1 MTAKLVIGNVDLFPF
16 NGDAAVTGNLEVSG
30 VLNLSEVTSVP
41 GAPASGTVK
50 MFMSGNQMFAKFP
63 DSTLINMS
71 SSGPNVTNASDNRL
85 ITSVDSDSF
94 NGEAN
99 LTFDGTDLELT
110 GALNI
115 SGNILV
121 SNDVTTGSKA
131 GPGSYLALDTN
142 NKVVLATGGGG
153 GSVSINNDANNRI
166 TTAGGDGSINGEA
179 NLTFDG
185 STLVISAG
193 LVLKRRA
200 VTSTTTASATDYYL
214 AIRAGGDLDVRLPD
228 ASTLTAGHTFVMKDE
243 LGTGVAHN
251 IAISA
256 SGDQTIDGNNFIL
269 LNSPFGAINLYTNG
283 SDGYFIY

>member
-1 MTAKLVIGNVDLFPF
+1 MSAKLVIGNVDLFPF

-41 GAPASGTVK
+41 AAPASGTVK

-63 DSTLINMS
+63 DSTVINMS
-71 SSGPNVTNASDNRL
+71 SSGPNVSNASDNR
-85 ITSVDSDSF
+85 IVTCVDSDTF

-110 GALNI
+110 GALNV
-115 SGNILV
+115 SGNIIV
-121 SNDVTTGSKA
+121 SNDVTTGSEA
-131 GPGSYLALDTN
+131 GPGSFLALDAN
-142 NKVVLATGGGG
+142 NRVILTEGGGG
-153 GSVSINNDANNRI
+153 AVTIANDANNRI

-185 STLVISAG
+185 NTLVISAG
-193 LVLKRRA
+193 LVLKRRS

-214 AIRAGGDLDVRLPD
+214 AIRVRLPD
-228 ASTLTAGHTFVMKDE
+228 ASTLTEGQTFVLKDE
-243 LGTGVAHN
+243 LGTSQAHN
-251 IAISA
+251 VAISA

-269 LNSPFGAINLYTNG
+269 LNSPFAAIHLYTNG
-283 SDGYFIY
+283 SNGYFIY

>member
-1 MTAKLVIGNVDLFPF
+1 MSAKLVIGNVDLFPF

-41 GAPASGTVK
+41 AAPASGTVK

-63 DSTLINMS
+63 DSTVINMS

-85 ITSVDSDSF
+85 VTSVDSDSF

-110 GALNI
+110 GALNV
-115 SGNILV
+115 SGNIIV
-121 SNDVTTGSKA
+121 SNDVTTGSEA
-131 GPGSYLALDTN
+131 GPGSFLALDAN
-142 NKVVLATGGGG
+142 NRVVLATGGGG
-153 GSVSINNDANNRI
+153 SVSIANDANNRI

-185 STLVISAG
+185 DTLVISAG

-200 VTSTTTASATDYYL
+200 ITSTATASATDYYL
-214 AIRAGGDLDVRLPD
+214 AIRASGDLDIRLPD
-228 ASTLTAGHTFVMKDE
+228 ASGLTVGQTFVLKDE
-243 LGTGVAHN
+243 LGTSHLHN

-256 SGDQTIDGNNFIL
+256 SSGQTIDGLSFIEL
-269 LNSPFGAINLYTNG
+269 RSPFGAIQLYTDG
-283 SDGYFIY
+283 SDSYFIY

>member
-1 MTAKLVIGNVDLFPF
+1 MSAKLVIGNVDLFPF

-41 GAPASGTVK
+41 AAPASGTVK

-63 DSTLINMS
+63 DSTVINMS
-71 SSGPNVTNASDNRL
+71 SSGPNVSNASDNR
-85 ITSVDSDSF
+85 IVTCVDSDTF

-110 GALNI
+110 GALNV
-115 SGNILV
+115 SGNIIV
-121 SNDVTTGSKA
+121 SNDVTTGSEA
-131 GPGSYLALDTN
+131 GPGSFLALDAN
-142 NKVVLATGGGG
+142 NRVILTEGGGG
-153 GSVSINNDANNRI
+153 AVTIANDANNRI

-185 STLVISAG
+185 NTLVISAG
-193 LVLKRRA
+193 LVLKRRS

-214 AIRAGGDLDVRLPD
+214 AIRAGGDIDVRLPD
-228 ASTLTAGHTFVMKDE
+228 ASTLTEGQTFVLKDE
-243 LGTGVAHN
+243 LGTSQAHN
-251 IAISA
+251 VAISA

-269 LNSPFGAINLYTNG
+269 LNSPFAAIHLYTNG
-283 SDGYFIY
+283 SNGYFIY

>member
-1 MTAKLVIGNVDLFPF
+1 MSAKLVIGNVDLFPF

-41 GAPASGTVK
+41 AAPASGTVK

-63 DSTLINMS
+63 DSTVINMS

-85 ITSVDSDSF
+85 VTSVDSDTF

-110 GALNI
+110 GALNV
-115 SGNILV
+115 SGNIIV
-121 SNDVTTGSKA
+121 SNDVTTGSEA
-131 GPGSYLALDTN
+131 GPGSFLALDAN
-142 NKVVLATGGGG
+142 NRVILTQGGG
-153 GSVSINNDANNRI
+153 GSVTIANDANNRI

-185 STLVISAG
+185 NTLVISAG

-200 VTSTTTASATDYYL
+200 ITSTTTASATDYYL
-214 AIRAGGDLDVRLPD
+214 AIRASGDIDIRLPD
-228 ASTLTAGHTFVMKDE
+228 ASGLTVGQTFVLKDE
-243 LGTGVAHN
+243 LGTSHLHN

-256 SGDQTIDGNNFIL
+256 SGDQTIDGLNFIEL
-269 LNSPFGAINLYTNG
+269 RSPFGAIQLYTNG
-283 SDGYFIY
+283 SDSYFIY

>member
-41 GAPASGTVK
+41 GAPAAGTVK
-50 MFMSGNQMFAKFP
+50 MFMSGNQMFAKFS
-63 DSTLINMS
+63 DSTLVNMS
-71 SSGPNVTNASDNRL
+71 SSGPNVANASDNRL

-110 GALNI
+110 GALNV

-121 SNDVTTGSKA
+121 SDDVTTGSVA
-131 GPGSYLALDTN
+131 GPGSFLALDAN
-142 NKVVLATGGGG
+142 NKMVLTTGG
-153 GSVSINNDANNRI
+153 GSVTISNDSNNRL

-185 STLVISAG
+185 NKLVVNAG
-193 LVLKRRA
+193 LVLNRRA
-200 VTSTTTASATDYYL
+200 VTSTVTASQTDYYL
-214 AIRAGGDLDVRLPD
+214 AIRATDDLDIRLPD
-228 ASTLTAGHTFVMKDE
+228 ASSLTEGQTLVLKDE
-243 LGTGVAHN
+243 LGNSHTHN

-256 SGDQTIDGNNFIL
+256 SGVQTIDGAGFIL
-269 LNSPFGAINLYTNG
+269 LRSPFAAISLYTNG
-283 SDGYFIY
+283 SNGYFVY

>member
-30 VLNLSEVTSVP
+30 VLNLSEVLSVP
-41 GAPASGTVK
+41 AAPASGTVK

-63 DSTLINMS
+63 DSTIINMS

-110 GALNI
+110 GGLNV
-115 SGNILV
+115 SGNIHV
-121 SNDVTTGSKA
+121 SNDVTSGSVA
-131 GPGSYLALDTN
+131 GPGSFLALDTN

-153 GSVSINNDANNRI
+153 SVTIANDANNRI

-185 STLVISAG
+185 SKLVVSAG
-193 LVLKRRA
+193 LVLNRRA
-200 VTSTTTASATDYYL
+200 VTGTTTASATDYYL
-214 AIRAGGDLDVRLPD
+214 AIRATDDLDIRLPD
-228 ASTLTAGHTFVMKDE
+228 ASGLTEGQTFVLKDE
-243 LGTGVAHN
+243 LGNSHTHNVAV
-251 IAISA
+251 SA
-256 SGDQTIDGNNFIL
+256 SGVQTIDGQNFIL
-269 LNSPFGAINLYTNG
+269 LRSPFAAITLYTNG
-283 SDGYFIY
+283 SNGYFIY

>member
-1 MTAKLVIGNVDLFPF
+1 MSAKLVIGNVDLFPF

-41 GAPASGTVK
+41 AAPASGTVK

-63 DSTLINMS
+63 DSTVINMS

-85 ITSVDSDSF
+85 VTSVDSDSF

-110 GALNI
+110 GALNV
-115 SGNILV
+115 SGNIIV
-121 SNDVTTGSKA
+121 SNDVTTGSEA
-131 GPGSYLALDTN
+131 GPGSFLALDAN
-142 NKVVLATGGGG
+142 NRVILTQGGG
-153 GSVSINNDANNRI
+153 GSVTIANDANNRI

-200 VTSTTTASATDYYL
+200 ITSTTTASATDYYL
-214 AIRAGGDLDVRLPD
+214 AIRASGDIDIRLPD
-228 ASTLTAGHTFVMKDE
+228 ASGLTVGQTFVLKDE
-243 LGTGVAHN
+243 LGTSHLHN

-256 SGDQTIDGNNFIL
+256 SGDQTIDGLNFIEL
-269 LNSPFGAINLYTNG
+269 RSPFGAIQLYTDG
-283 SDGYFIY
+283 SDSYFIY

>member
-1 MTAKLVIGNVDLFPF
+1 MSAKLVIGNVDLFPF

-41 GAPASGTVK
+41 AAPASGTVK

-63 DSTLINMS
+63 DSTVINMS

-85 ITSVDSDSF
+85 VTSVDSDTF

-110 GALNI
+110 GALNV
-115 SGNILV
+115 SGNIIV
-121 SNDVTTGSKA
+121 SNDVTTGSEA
-131 GPGSYLALDTN
+131 GPGSFLALDAN
-142 NKVVLATGGGG
+142 NKVILTQGGG
-153 GSVSINNDANNRI
+153 GSVTIANDANNRI

-185 STLVISAG
+185 NTLVISAG

-200 VTSTTTASATDYYL
+200 ITSTTTASATDYYL
-214 AIRAGGDLDVRLPD
+214 AIRASGDIDIRLPD
-228 ASTLTAGHTFVMKDE
+228 ASGLTVGQTFVLKDE
-243 LGTGVAHN
+243 LGTSHLHN

-256 SGDQTIDGNNFIL
+256 SGDQTIDGLNFIEL
-269 LNSPFGAINLYTNG
+269 RSPFGAIQLYTNG
-283 SDGYFIY
+283 SDSYFIY

>member
-41 GAPASGTVK
+41 GAPAAGTVK
-50 MFMSGNQMFAKFP
+50 MFMSGNQMFAKFS
-63 DSTLINMS
+63 DSTLVNMS

-110 GALNI
+110 GALNV

-121 SNDVTTGSKA
+121 SNDVTTGSEA
-131 GPGSYLALDTN
+131 GPGSFLALDAN
-142 NKVVLATGGGG
+142 NKIILTEGGG
-153 GSVSINNDANNRI
+153 GSVTIANDANNRI

-185 STLVISAG
+185 NKLVINAG
-193 LVLKRRA
+193 LVLNRRA
-200 VTSTTTASATDYYL
+200 ITSTVTASETDYYL
-214 AIRAGGDLDVRLPD
+214 AIRAADDLDIRLPD
-228 ASTLTAGHTFVMKDE
+228 ASSLAEGQTFVLKDE
-243 LGTGVAHN
+243 LGTSPSHN
-251 IAISA
+251 VAISA
-256 SGDQTIDGNNFIL
+256 SGVQTIDGKNFIL
-269 LNSPFGAINLYTNG
+269 LNSPFAAIHLYTNG
-283 SDGYFIY
+283 SNGYFIY

>member
-1 MTAKLVIGNVDLFPF
+1 MSAKLVIGNVDLFPF

-41 GAPASGTVK
+41 AAPASGTVK

-63 DSTLINMS
+63 DSTVINMS

-85 ITSVDSDSF
+85 VTSVDSDTF

-110 GALNI
+110 GALNV
-115 SGNILV
+115 SGNIIV
-121 SNDVTTGSKA
+121 SNDVTTGSEA
-131 GPGSYLALDTN
+131 GPGSFLALDAN
-142 NKVVLATGGGG
+142 NRVILTEGGG
-153 GSVSINNDANNRI
+153 GSVTIANDANNRI

-185 STLVISAG
+185 NTLVISAG

-200 VTSTTTASATDYYL
+200 ITSTTTASATDYYL
-214 AIRAGGDLDVRLPD
+214 AIRASGDLDIRLPD
-228 ASTLTAGHTFVMKDE
+228 ASGLTVGQTFVLKDE
-243 LGTGVAHN
+243 LGTSHLHN

-256 SGDQTIDGNNFIL
+256 SGDQTIDGLNFIEL
-269 LNSPFGAINLYTNG
+269 RSPFGAIQLYTDG
-283 SDGYFIY
+283 SDSYFIY